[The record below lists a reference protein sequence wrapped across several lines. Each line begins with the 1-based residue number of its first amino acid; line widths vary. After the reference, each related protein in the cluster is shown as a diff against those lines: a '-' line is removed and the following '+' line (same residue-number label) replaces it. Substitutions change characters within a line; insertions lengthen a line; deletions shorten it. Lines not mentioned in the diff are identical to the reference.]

1 MRTFNKQ
8 LFLHTKYYLL
18 PAVFF
23 LSTILLG
30 CATIKET
37 AKGFAGVSTQVLE
50 EKRKDALNK
59 SFVLDYNSCYI
70 KVRDILQEKGREYYI
85 YAEDAKKKMIGIY
98 LSEADTTPVG
108 IFFTEEEKG
117 RTMVEISS
125 PSTYAKEYIA
135 NKIFTGIE
143 VLLKLD
149 SEEKKADVKQK
160 INN

>member
-1 MRTFNKQ
+1 M
-8 LFLHTKYYLL
+8 
-18 PAVFF
+18 
-23 LSTILLG
+23 
-30 CATIKET
+30 

-50 EKRKDALNK
+50 EKRKDALKK
-59 SFVLDYNSCYI
+59 SFALDYNSCYV
-70 KVRDILQEKGREYYI
+70 KVNDILKEKGGEYYI

-117 RTMVEISS
+117 RTMIEISS
-125 PSTYAKEYIA
+125 PSIYAKEYIA
-135 NKIFTGIE
+135 NRIFTGID

-160 INN
+160 ISN